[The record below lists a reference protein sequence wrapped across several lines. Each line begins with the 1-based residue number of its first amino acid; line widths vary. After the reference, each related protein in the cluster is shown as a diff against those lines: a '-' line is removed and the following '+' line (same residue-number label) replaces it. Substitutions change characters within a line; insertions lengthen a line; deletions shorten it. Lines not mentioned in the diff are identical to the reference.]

1 MMLKL
6 FAAALILVAANADR
20 ALACATCGCR
30 VQLQEASAPAKGE
43 MTEHAH
49 HHAGPLM
56 QLAVATYGQLGD
68 QLGELRT
75 KAEGGCQ
82 DSKSTLRAD
91 AVHSVQSMLKA
102 LKDPEMRKMVEMGM
116 MLKAMSEGAH
126 SHEDGAHEAHRAAD
140 DMAAGDLLTNLEAKL
155 SQELEAFAA
164 AQ

>member
-6 FAAALILVAANADR
+6 FAAALILIAANADR
-20 ALACATCGCR
+20 AQACSTCGCQ
-30 VQLQEASAPAKGE
+30 VQLQEASAPAEGE

-49 HHAGPLM
+49 HHPGPLM
-56 QLAVATYGQLGD
+56 QLAVAMYGQLGD
-68 QLGELRT
+68 QLGELRS

-82 DSKSTLRAD
+82 DSRGTLRAD

-102 LKDPEMRKMVEMGM
+102 LKDPETRKMVEMGM

-126 SHEDGAHEAHRAAD
+126 SHEDGAHEAHHTTG
-140 DMAAGDLLTNLEAKL
+140 DMAAGDLLSNLETKL
-155 SQELEAFAA
+155 SQELEAFAS

>member
-6 FAAALILVAANADR
+6 FAAALILTAANADR
-20 ALACATCGCR
+20 VQACNSCGCR
-30 VQLQEASAPAKGE
+30 VQLQEAAAPAENNMKD
-43 MTEHAH
+43 HAH

-56 QLAVATYGQLGD
+56 QLAVAMYGQLGD
-68 QLGELRT
+68 QMSTLRT

-91 AVHSVQSMLKA
+91 AMHSVQSMLKA
-102 LKDPEMRKMVEMGM
+102 LKDPETRKMVEMGM

-126 SHEDGAHEAHRAAD
+126 SHEDGAHEAHHTAG
-140 DMAAGDLLTNLEAKL
+140 DMAAGDLLSNLETKL